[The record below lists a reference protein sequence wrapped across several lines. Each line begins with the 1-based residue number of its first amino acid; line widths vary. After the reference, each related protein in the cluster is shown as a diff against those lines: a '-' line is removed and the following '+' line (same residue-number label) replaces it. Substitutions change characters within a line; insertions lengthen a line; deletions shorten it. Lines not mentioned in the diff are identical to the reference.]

1 MNIVYNLEKL
11 KKGKP
16 KLGLIS
22 IETELKELNE
32 YELNS
37 KFQALSLVDNGVNLS
52 IKDISIYPYFI

>member
-1 MNIVYNLEKL
+1 MFIIEQNS